1 MYAIY
6 RIVAILLLVL
16 MLGACTTTPEQ
27 REEASREAYPNRE
40 WQRPPS
46 HWSPP

>member
-1 MYAIY
+1 MKSITQ
-6 RIVAILLLVL
+6 IVAILL
-16 MLGACTTTPEQ
+16 MAFMIAACTTTSEE
-27 REEASREAYPNRE
+27 RKEASKKAYPNRE